1 VDLSGNHFVVDS
13 KSSNKKTVLL
23 VFSSQCPYCDEAWP
37 VWRDWVGRID
47 SSRVHIVG
55 VNLGPKIDPEY
66 LKGWGIE
73 RIPVLASVDPQS
85 VLDYRLRFTPQTI
98 GLGVE
103 GRVERVLTGPPRD
116 KTGDEFGSWIVSTS
130 P

>member
-1 VDLSGNHFVVDS
+1 
-13 KSSNKKTVLL
+13 
-23 VFSSQCPYCDEAWP
+23 